1 MINTILRGYTFALYP
16 NKEQEGFFSKTFGCV
31 RFVYNKMLEERI
43 RIYNEKL
50 ECKLPTPAKYK
61 DEFPFLKEV
70 DSYALCNAQLNL
82 DSAYK
87 NFFRDKSVGFPKFKS
102 RKNPVQS
109 YKTNNN
115 TKKTGITISNSY
127 LKLPKLKSLVKVK
140 QHRAINGVIK
150 SATISRKPSGKYF
163 VSILVEEIFIP
174 MSKNDNQVGI
184 DLGVKDL
191 AILSNGIKFDNPRFL
206 HHSQQKLAKE
216 QRKLA
221 KMTRGSHNYE
231 KQRIRVAKIYAKITN
246 QRKNYLHNITSYLI
260 KNFGFIAIEDL
271 SSSNLVKNHK
281 LAKSIMDVSW
291 FEFSRQ
297 LQYKAKWNNRTVVKI
312 SKWYP
317 SSQICSS
324 CGHRDGKKTLNIREW
339 TCPVCGAHHDRDIN
353 ASKNILEEGL
363 RIWGMQ

>member
-1 MINTILRGYTFALYP
+1 MSNTILRGYNFAIFP
-16 NKEQEGFFSKTFGCV
+16 NEEQKIFFSKTFGCV

-43 RIYNEKL
+43 KIYEEDLK
-50 ECKLPTPAKYK
+50 CKLPTPAKYK
-61 DEFPFLKEV
+61 NEFPFLKEV
-70 DSYALCNAQLNL
+70 DSLALANAQLNL
-82 DSAYK
+82 DSAYR

-115 TKKTGITISNSY
+115 TKRTGITISNNY
-127 LKLPKLKSLVKVK
+127 LKLPKLKSLVKIK
-140 QHRAINGVIK
+140 QHREISGVIK

-174 MSKNDNQVGI
+174 LPTNDNQVGI

-206 HHSQQKLAKE
+206 YYSQKKLAKE
-216 QRKLA
+216 QRKLS

-231 KQRIRVAKIYAKITN
+231 KQKIRVAKVYAKISN
-246 QRKNYLHNITSYLI
+246 QRKNYLHNLTIYLI

-271 SSSNLVKNHK
+271 SSSNLVKNHR

-291 FEFSRQ
+291 HEFTRQ
-297 LQYKAKWNNRTVVKI
+297 LQYKSEWNDRTVVKI
-312 SKWYP
+312 SRWYP

-324 CGHRDGKKTLNIREW
+324 CGYRDDKKALHIREW
-339 TCPVCGAHHDRDIN
+339 ICPICGTHHDRDIN
-353 ASKNILEEGL
+353 ASRNILNEGK
-363 RIWGMQ
+363 RIMGMQ